1 MSWDAQKKAARTT
14 AFAARKLVFDAT
26 KSGQASV
33 LSEFLAGHRGVAT
46 AGYMPINTEISPLAA
61 MAEQAAYGNVGVPVI
76 TGAGQ
81 PLKFAKWEPDMPMVA
96 GEFGAKIPEKPEFFV
111 PEIIILPLVAWDR
124 QGNRLGYGGGFYD
137 RTLELLRASGAVL
150 AVGFA
155 FDEQEQSDLPIEE
168 TDQPLN
174 MIITQTLCHSLT

>member
-1 MSWDAQKKAARTT
+1 
-14 AFAARKLVFDAT
+14 
-26 KSGQASV
+26 
-33 LSEFLAGHRGVAT
+33 
-46 AGYMPINTEISPLAA
+46 
-61 MAEQAAYGNVGVPVI
+61 
-76 TGAGQ
+76 
-81 PLKFAKWEPDMPMVA
+81 MVA